1 MLGTFLVVAAV
12 EANIGRSWYSTRK
25 VRGFSLLAT
34 FLVTGVV
41 STLAMTLAVVCVFQ
55 LSVSQGMVAR
65 QTAQNLAESAVA
77 MTASRL
83 MRDARYGRRVEVR
96 DGEGLGLV
104 TFQPGDKQ
112 FERPLITSVNN
123 LEGNSPVPG
132 SLGREVPPGCA
143 QVVGIG
149 ICAGAPSRV
158 EVLLYKPQFIYAI
171 ATSGQFK
178 SEGSLLVGSVRGN
191 AELAEALK
199 DPDKLHPGHLASNSS
214 QPEAVSLSDGA
225 DVRGDVRAVG
235 GVKLDANA
243 KVKGKVTPGSAKVEI
258 PTVTFEDPTKAY
270 ANQTVQLQGNLDTT
284 SLKGFNRRSGS
295 LTVNG
300 DLDLNGGVL
309 YVDGDLDIKGAVKG
323 RGAIYVNGKTTVRGG
338 GSALGAD
345 HQLALV
351 SKSDVTILGNGMDV
365 SQFAGVIYTEG
376 KLKADDITLVGAFI
390 GNGPESKTS
399 VGSTMD
405 FKNVRVIENPD
416 GRKLDLSVEGPPAQ
430 PAPTPV
436 GQGVDNSQD
445 PSLMSS
451 FGWSGDWVSD
461 WVSVYLNPP
470 DISTFYDPKTD
481 TYTTDG
487 HRLQQYVNFNARRSH
502 YQFGFQSHDGYTGP
516 YDEVMPKLQTD
527 GRFAR
532 LAGRADAHAQAQM
545 AYLRKMVA
553 DYNTAYQ
560 KVQAQNSGGGP
571 RTDWSFD
578 LNKFLNLGG
587 GVRQLLWR
595 RL

>member
-1 MLGTFLVVAAV
+1 MP
-12 EANIGRSWYSTRK
+12 W

-41 STLAMTLAVVCVFQ
+41 GTLAMTLAVVCVFQ

-65 QTAQNLAESAVA
+65 QTSQNLAESAVA
-77 MTASRL
+77 LTASRL
-83 MRDARYGRRVEVR
+83 MRDAKYSMRVEIR
-96 DGEGLGLV
+96 DGDGLGLV
-104 TFQPGDKQ
+104 SFQPGDKQ
-112 FERPLITSVNN
+112 WEIPLVTSVNN
-123 LEGNSPVPG
+123 LEGNSPVAG
-132 SLGREVPPGCA
+132 SQGRQVPPGCA

-149 ICAGAPSRV
+149 LCAGATSRV

-171 ATSGQFK
+171 ATSGQFR
-178 SEGSLLVGSVRGN
+178 SEGQLLVGSIRGN

-214 QPEAVSLSDGA
+214 QTEAVSLSDGA

-235 GVKLDANA
+235 GVKLDSKAR
-243 KVKGKVTPGSAKVEI
+243 VKGKVTPGSAKVEI

-270 ANQTVQLQGNLDTT
+270 ANQTVQLAGSLNNA
-284 SLKGFNRRSGS
+284 SLKGFNRRAGS
-295 LTVNG
+295 LTVTG

-309 YVDGDLDIKGAVKG
+309 YVDGDLDIKGAIKG
-323 RGAIYVNGKTTVRGG
+323 RGAIYVNGKTIVRGG
-338 GSALGAD
+338 GSALGAE

-351 SKSDVTILGNGMDV
+351 SKSDVTIQGNGMDT

-416 GRKLDLSVEGPPAQ
+416 ARKLNLQVEGPPAQ
-430 PAPTPV
+430 PAPTPTA
-436 GQGVDNSQD
+436 QGVNNSND

-451 FGWSGDWVSD
+451 FGGMGDWVSD
-461 WVSVYLNPP
+461 WVSVYMNPP

-487 HRLQQYVNFNARRSH
+487 HRLEQYVNFDAKRSH
-502 YQFGFQSHDGYTGP
+502 YQWGFQSHNGYNGS
-516 YDEVMPKLQTD
+516 YDEVMPKLRTD

-532 LAGRADAHAQAQM
+532 LSGVADAHAQQQM
-545 AYLRKMVA
+545 AYLRRMVA
-553 DYNTAYQ
+553 NYNTAYQ
-560 KVQAQNSGGGP
+560 KVQTQNAGGGP